1 MSTKEAECMGL
12 LKAIQ
17 WCIDLGFNNV
27 CFEVDAALVVNGLVR
42 HQVDFSEFRLLL
54 HECSSLIDSRSNF
67 SINHVKRQANGC
79 AHSLARAALNY
90 AWSHI
95 FSQPPLFLEESLSF
109 DFY

>member
-1 MSTKEAECMGL
+1 MGL
-12 LKAIQ
+12 QKAIK
-17 WCIDLGFNNV
+17 WCMELGLQKV
-27 CFEVDAALVVNGLVR
+27 CFEVDALMVISGLVKR
-42 HQVDFSEFRLLL
+42 QIDLSEFGLLL
-54 HECSSLIDSRSNF
+54 QDCSSLLDSRLDF